1 MMNKEKLIMRQKL
14 SIIVILLACAF
25 FTTNI
30 AYAAD
35 KDYYVGVSGLYAI
48 ENLDEQQ
55 TKDKFSGPIQVDF
68 DNSWGVQVKGGYV
81 INKYFTSEALFEYIA
96 PFEAKTGGNKDELD
110 VMNFTLNGKFTCPAY
125 DKFIPYAVVGFGVM
139 NAYEDIVYNNA
150 TSKTS
155 DWGVSFR
162 AGLGVD
168 YYIAEDFSL
177 ELEGAYAAGLG
188 GIDHVRYTTI
198 ALGIAYHF

>member
-1 MMNKEKLIMRQKL
+1 MIQK
-14 SIIVILLACAF
+14 ITITVIFFVCAF

-30 AYAAD
+30 ADAAD
-35 KDYYVGVSGLYAI
+35 KDYYMGISGLYAI

-55 TKDKFSGPIQVDF
+55 TKDKFSGPIEIDF
-68 DNSWGVQVKGGYV
+68 DDSWGVRVKGGW
-81 INKYFTSEALFEYIA
+81 ILNKYFTSEALFEYIA

-110 VMNFTLNGKFTCPAY
+110 AMSFTLNGKFTCPAHET
-125 DKFIPYAVVGFGVM
+125 FVPYAVVGIGVM
-139 NAYEDIVYNNA
+139 NAYEDIVYDGA

-155 DWGVSFR
+155 DWGVSLR

-168 YYIAEDFSL
+168 YYINEDFSL

-188 GIDHVRYTTI
+188 CVDHVRYSTI
-198 ALGIAYHF
+198 AFGIAYHF